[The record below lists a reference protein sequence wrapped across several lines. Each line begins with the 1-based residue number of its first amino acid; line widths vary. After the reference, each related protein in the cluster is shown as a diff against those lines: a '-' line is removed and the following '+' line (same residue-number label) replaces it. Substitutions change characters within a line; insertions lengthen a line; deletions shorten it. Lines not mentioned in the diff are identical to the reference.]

1 MEREEHMTPWTG
13 DTGSGSRGPGRGRLR
28 LGAALSATVVLASAG
43 LASAGLAQGVESG
56 TGSIRVRGAAMGLGA
71 HFVFSRPGTAPMEPV
86 FDVSFGTAGGSHDQL
101 SDQNSG
107 FAASFYP
114 GAVPSTPGSVLGLAG
129 FPIGGQIFPSEHPI
143 SQGYQSLPGLIPPWP
158 LATQGSY
165 PGSPGRRVDLL
176 SDVTGTIPAPLP
188 TDFQGMTQET
198 VVDQDVVAARTNIER
213 VGVTSPG
220 GMTPELEPL
229 IAQLDQ
235 ATKAY
240 TGGGAGVRGN
250 SFTLK
255 GLNARYESVNTGQTA
270 RSTTEVTVREVD
282 VFGGLLNFYRVR
294 SLAEYAGD
302 AKGAKLTAHTA
313 EVGLARMLGLEVTF
327 DDSGVK
333 LTDKRIPTSQGAAVT
348 KQLEE
353 ILTRAGFKV
362 QTTAARIEGNK
373 VDEVALRFVMSEQE
387 GQVPGTTFFG
397 RRTTVTFE
405 VGALGSNF
413 ETLPGLQEP
422 DGGVGT
428 APTDGGPALDMALPA
443 TGLGLASSGAG
454 AARSDGEP
462 SRTAVTSGTPS
473 GGAGSAR
480 RVGGLLPVT
489 QPVAGSAPSPD
500 AGLEATT
507 EEVAAPPAA
516 GTATRRRALA
526 TGAKAK
532 APSETTLLLL
542 PGVVATDAQQ
552 REIASGIQDIGRRMA
567 IFAGLASFGGL
578 IVWRRRRGILQ

>member
-1 MEREEHMTPWTG
+1 MEREEHHMTPSTG
-13 DTGSGSRGPGRGRLR
+13 DPGSGAWSARRWRLR
-28 LGAALSATVVLASAG
+28 LGVALSATVALSG
-43 LASAGLAQGVESG
+43 SGLAQGIESG
-56 TGSIRVRGAAMGLGA
+56 TGGIRVRGAAMGLGA

-165 PGSPGRRVDLL
+165 PGNPGRRVDLL

-198 VVDQDVVAARTNIER
+198 VVDQDVVTANTNIER
-213 VGVTSPG
+213 VGVTSLG
-220 GMTPELEPL
+220 GMSRELEPL
-229 IAQLDQ
+229 IAQLDS

-255 GLNARYESVNTGQTA
+255 GLNARYQSVNTGQAA
-270 RSTTEVTVREVD
+270 RSITEVTVREVD
-282 VFGGLLNFYRVR
+282 VFGGLLNFSRVR

-302 AKGAKLTAHTA
+302 ARGSKLVAHTA

-327 DDSGVK
+327 DDRGVK
-333 LTDKRIPTSQGAAVT
+333 LTDKRIPAGQGATVT
-348 KQLEE
+348 GLLAKILE
-353 ILTRAGFKV
+353 RAGFQV

-373 VDEVALRFVMSEQE
+373 VDAVALRFVMSEQE

-397 RRTTVTFE
+397 RKTTVTFE
-405 VGALGSNF
+405 VGALASNF
-413 ETLPGLQEP
+413 ETLPGLE
-422 DGGVGT
+422 DAGGGVGSELI
-428 APTDGGPALDMALPA
+428 DDGPALGVALPA
-443 TGLGLASSGAG
+443 TGAGLASSGAG
-454 AARSDGEP
+454 SAGPAGAGQPAGVPAA
-462 SRTAVTSGTPS
+462 SGVSS
-473 GGAGSAR
+473 GGVAATR
-480 RVGGLLPVT
+480 RAGGLLPAVT
-489 QPVAGSAPSPD
+489 PPADVGPGPEVGSHT
-500 AGLEATT
+500 TT
-507 EEVAAPPAA
+507 EEVAAPAVTESAPRRLGRAA
-516 GTATRRRALA
+516 
-526 TGAKAK
+526 AKAK
-532 APSETTLLLL
+532 SPSETPLLLL

-552 REIASGIQDIGRRMA
+552 REIASGIQDIGRRLA
-567 IFAGLASFGGL
+567 IFAGLASVGGL
-578 IVWRRRRGILQ
+578 FVWRRRRGILQ

>member
-1 MEREEHMTPWTG
+1 MEREEHMTPSTG
-13 DTGSGSRGPGRGRLR
+13 DPGSGGWSPRRWRVR
-28 LGAALSATVVLASAG
+28 LGLALSATVVLAGS
-43 LASAGLAQGVESG
+43 GLAQGIESG
-56 TGSIRVRGAAMGLGA
+56 TGSIRVRGAAMGMGA

-114 GAVPSTPGSVLGLAG
+114 GAVPATPGSVLGLAG

-165 PGSPGRRVDLL
+165 PGNPGRRVDLL

-198 VVDQDVVAARTNIER
+198 VVDQDVVSANTNIER
-213 VGVTSPG
+213 VGVTSLG
-220 GMTPELEPL
+220 GMSREFEPL
-229 IAQLDQ
+229 VAQLDA

-255 GLNARYESVNTGQTA
+255 GLNARYQSVNTGQAA
-270 RSTTEVTVREVD
+270 RSITEVTVREVD
-282 VFGGLLNFYRVR
+282 IFGGLLNFSRVR

-302 AKGAKLTAHTA
+302 ARGSKLVAHTA

-327 DDSGVK
+327 DDRGVK
-333 LTDKRIPTSQGAAVT
+333 LTDKRIPAGQGAAVT
-348 KQLEE
+348 GLLAMILE
-353 ILTRAGFKV
+353 RAGFQV

-373 VDEVALRFVMSEQE
+373 VDAVALRFVMSEQE

-397 RRTTVTFE
+397 RKTTVTFE
-405 VGALGSNF
+405 VGALASNF
-413 ETLPGLQEP
+413 ETLPGLE
-422 DGGVGT
+422 DAGGGVGSGLI
-428 APTDGGPALDMALPA
+428 DDGPALGVALPA
-443 TGLGLASSGAG
+443 TGVGLASSGPGSDGSAG
-454 AARSDGEP
+454 AAEP
-462 SRTAVTSGTPS
+462 ARVPAAGRATGNR
-473 GGAGSAR
+473 GAIGLRA
-480 RVGGLLPVT
+480 GGLLPTATSPADLEPGAEV
-489 QPVAGSAPSPD
+489 GS
-500 AGLEATT
+500 ETTTT
-507 EEVAAPPAA
+507 EEVAAPPGAESAA
-516 GTATRRRALA
+516 RHVGRSAA
-526 TGAKAK
+526 AKAK
-532 APSETTLLLL
+532 SGSETPLLLL

-552 REIASGIQDIGRRMA
+552 REIAAGIQDIGRRLAM
-567 IFAGLASFGGL
+567 FAGLASVGGL
-578 IVWRRRRGILQ
+578 FVWRRRRGILQ